1 MRIKHH
7 AGAVSLVHEGET
19 YLADADGYIDAPFE
33 LAQTL
38 LLQHVWDTEEP
49 QIYIA
54 PEPEIVVP
62 EPPAPPVNPLAAS
75 IAEAEATPAEE
86 RTPYQKGLLT
96 RAANEAAKAAAE
108 AK

>member
-19 YLADADGYIDAPFE
+19 YLAGEDGYIDAPFE

-38 LLQHVWDTEEP
+38 LLQHVWETEEP
-49 QIYIA
+49 QVYIA

-62 EPPAPPVNPLAAS
+62 EPPAPPVEPEL
-75 IAEAEATPAEE
+75 
-86 RTPYQKGLLT
+86 TPYQKGLLT
-96 RAANEAAKAAAE
+96 RAANEAAKAAE
-108 AK
+108 AAKAK